1 MSSWIKA
8 LIVFCLVSYNISMF
22 CNIRF
27 RNFLK
32 SADGVEKSTAKLLDK
47 QMAKTWLYEYQNK
60 DGKRQIY
67 DSLLFRSKV
76 GINKVRTEINLM
88 IDSTGVY
95 EEVSLAEYLNLLWCI
110 FMSIFIYLSLFFC

>member
-1 MSSWIKA
+1 M
-8 LIVFCLVSYNISMF
+8 
-22 CNIRF
+22 
-27 RNFLK
+27 K

-95 EEVSLAEYLNLLWCI
+95 EEVSLGEYLNLLWCI

>member
-1 MSSWIKA
+1 M
-8 LIVFCLVSYNISMF
+8 
-22 CNIRF
+22 
-27 RNFLK
+27 K

-60 DGKRQIY
+60 DGKIQIY